1 MQTVVEMPRHEQ
13 YENILRAADYDS
25 DIEYDIEDDIEQQPL
40 LGSGEYL
47 MGPPEQGVVL
57 SLDYAQNNNSRHY
70 ETIGAT
76 YTAQTEPEDP

>member
-1 MQTVVEMPRHEQ
+1 MQTVVEVPRHEQ
-13 YENILRAADYDS
+13 YENILQAAGYDS
-25 DIEYDIEDDIEQQPL
+25 DIEDDIEQQPL